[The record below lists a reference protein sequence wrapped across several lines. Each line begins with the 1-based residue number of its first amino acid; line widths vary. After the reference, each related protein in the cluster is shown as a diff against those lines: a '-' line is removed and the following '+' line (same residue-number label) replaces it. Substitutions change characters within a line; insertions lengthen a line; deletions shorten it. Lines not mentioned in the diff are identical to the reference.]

1 MQIKYLGIASD
12 IRGSIERG
20 ELQPGD
26 RAPTVAEICER
37 YGVADATAMQVLRQL
52 DRWEVIVRRRRRGSW
67 VRGNPP
73 HRLLTSARF
82 DRGIRNAGPTSYERE
97 VAECGYVGEVEYLF
111 VGWADAN
118 HGEACLL
125 GVPEQSRVAVRS
137 RRQWATPLGRD
148 GQPVTGAREVV
159 QLMHSVFPESVGL
172 ECPAI
177 LEKSTGAGGSYS
189 RIDDV
194 IGLIDT
200 CTETISPS
208 RQATSEECDLFGFER
223 VTQVTQVTRRAYVGG
238 AGGQLVDAT
247 RCVMLPFSTQLEY
260 TFPIGD

>member
-1 MQIKYLGIASD
+1 MKMKYLGIASD

-37 YGVADATAMQVLRQL
+37 YDVSDATAMQVLRQL
-52 DRWEVIVRRRRRGSW
+52 DRWEVIVRRSRRGSW
-67 VRGNPP
+67 VRGNLP

-82 DRGIRNAGPTSYERE
+82 DRAVRNAGPSSYERE

-111 VGWADAN
+111 VGWADAD
-118 HGEACLL
+118 HGDACML
-125 GVPEQSRVAVRS
+125 GVSERSRIVVRS

-159 QLMHSVFPESVGL
+159 QLMHSVFPEWVGL

-177 LEKSTGAGGSYS
+177 LEKSTGPGGSYS

-200 CTETISPS
+200 ATETISPS
-208 RQATSEECDLFGFER
+208 RQATLEERDLFGFER
-223 VTQVTQVTRRAYVGG
+223 ATKVTQVTRRAYVGG